1 MANNIEHILKTAG
14 LRIPL
19 KSAPNTRDLGGYP
32 AKGGKTIKP
41 CRLIRSGAL
50 SGLTQ
55 EDKETL
61 CNTHNM
67 QRIIDFR
74 TAAEVQNSPDPAIAG
89 VSHTHIPMLEKDIP
103 GISAGSG
110 SMESQFA
117 DFMKTDMDAFLM
129 GIYPELIRSP
139 YTQRQWQAFFDVL
152 LANEEGATLY
162 HCTGGKDRVGTGTA
176 LVLSALGVEQEL
188 VVADFLKTNTL
199 MKDTIARSMEAMAS
213 TVPDPKMR
221 EAIGRLMGVQES
233 FIRAVFDT
241 LNAEFG
247 GVQNYLEKQL
257 ALTPEKQERLRTLYL
272 A

>member
-1 MANNIEHILKTAG
+1 MASSIANSVETAG

-19 KSAPNTRDLGGYP
+19 KGAPNTRDLGGYP
-32 AKGGKTIKP
+32 AHGGKTIKP

-50 SGLTQ
+50 SGLTP
-55 EDKETL
+55 EDMDTL
-61 CNTHNM
+61 CKTHKL

-74 TAAEVQNSPDPAIAG
+74 TDAEVQNSPDPAIAG
-89 VSHTHIPMLEKDIP
+89 VSHIHLPMLENDIP
-103 GISAGSG
+103 GISAGKG

-117 DFMKTDMDAFLM
+117 DFMKTDMDAFLT
-129 GIYPELIRSP
+129 GIYPQLIRSP
-139 YTQRQWQAFFDVL
+139 YTQGQWQAFFDVL
-152 LANEEGATLY
+152 LASENGATLY

-176 LVLSALGVEQEL
+176 LLLSALGVEKEL
-188 VVADFLKTNTL
+188 IVADFLKTNTL

-233 FIRAVFDT
+233 FIRAVYDT
-241 LNAEFG
+241 LDNEFG
-247 GVQNYLEKQL
+247 GVKSYLEKQL
-257 ALTPEKQERLRTLYL
+257 ALTPEKQERLRALYL